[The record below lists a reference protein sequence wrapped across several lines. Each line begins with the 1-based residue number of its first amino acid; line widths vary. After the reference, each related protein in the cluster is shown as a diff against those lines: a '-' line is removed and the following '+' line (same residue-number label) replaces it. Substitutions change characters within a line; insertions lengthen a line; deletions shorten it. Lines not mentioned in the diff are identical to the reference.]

1 VLVAKGCN
9 FVIASTVTAKLEKD
23 FIEIRSKGHSRSSRF
38 FSTIQVIMRQTMIQ
52 DYKMNSVGVQPAD
65 FVIAPDVTAFD
76 ISEFTRADE
85 MALIGEM
92 TTNATVAKLRQM
104 LSKLDS
110 KLFDH
115 LTDVIPH

>member
-1 VLVAKGCN
+1 
-9 FVIASTVTAKLEKD
+9 
-23 FIEIRSKGHSRSSRF
+23 
-38 FSTIQVIMRQTMIQ
+38 
-52 DYKMNSVGVQPAD
+52 
-65 FVIAPDVTAFD
+65 
-76 ISEFTRADE
+76 